1 MSTFDGKIKILADN
15 QLRVVSATT
24 TNGTAQNKGTATDL
38 LLTINVGADGASA
51 FAAGT
56 TAAPVIQ
63 GSNVSSFASPTTVV
77 ADKGTLPAQFAA
89 VGQTNLHFGNLQF
102 QFYRI
107 SVVSTG
113 SPVMN
118 LTCVWNFHP
127 VQDSFDAS
135 VQ

>member
-1 MSTFDGKIKILADN
+1 MSTMTGKMKILADN
-15 QLRVVSATT
+15 QIRVVTATT

-38 LLTINVGADGASA
+38 LLTINAGADGSSA

-63 GSNVSSFASPTTVV
+63 GSNTSDFATATTVT
-77 ADKGTLPAQFAA
+77 ADKGTLPANFIAA
-89 VGQTNLHFGNLQF
+89 GQTNLHFAQLQF
-102 QFYRI
+102 QYYRI
-107 SVVSTG
+107 RIVSTG

-127 VQDSFDAS
+127 VEDSFDAS